1 MWDDVRCCMVDGGG
15 GMCDAVRVCAVGLSA
30 CCVANAAA
38 VVASAGDWG
47 GDVEHGVAA
56 DRE

>member
-1 MWDDVRCCMVDGGG
+1 
-15 GMCDAVRVCAVGLSA
+15 MCSAVLCAVRLSD

-47 GDVEHGVAA
+47 GDGGAVTATE
-56 DRE
+56 REYGRGQ